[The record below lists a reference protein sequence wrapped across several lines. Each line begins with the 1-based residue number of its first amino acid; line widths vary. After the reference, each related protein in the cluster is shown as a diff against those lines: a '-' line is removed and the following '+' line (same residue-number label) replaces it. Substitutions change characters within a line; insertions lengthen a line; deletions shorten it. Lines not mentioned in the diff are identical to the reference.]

1 MQIENLFY
9 FDDGRRGKKMTNQT
23 QDYITLKPIAERFK
37 EVAMSISDDEIKTI
51 IKEELREQIR
61 NQVNFGSTIG
71 QWVDD
76 MLEDDESWVELVVD
90 CMKTSIK
97 NKFK

>member
-1 MQIENLFY
+1 
-9 FDDGRRGKKMTNQT
+9 MTNQT
-23 QDYITLKPIAERFK
+23 QDYVTLKPIAERFK
-37 EVAMSISDDEIKTI
+37 EVAMSISDDEIKAI

-90 CMKTSIK
+90 CMKESIK

>member
-1 MQIENLFY
+1 MS
-9 FDDGRRGKKMTNQT
+9 NQT

-37 EVAMSISDDEIKTI
+37 EVATSISDDEIKSL

-61 NQVNFGSTIG
+61 TQVDFGSTIA
-71 QWVDD
+71 QWVED
-76 MLEDDESWVELVVD
+76 MLNDDESWVELVID
-90 CMKTSIK
+90 CMKESIK

>member
-1 MQIENLFY
+1 
-9 FDDGRRGKKMTNQT
+9 MTNQT

-37 EVAMSISDDEIKTI
+37 KVAMTISDEEIKAI
-51 IKEELREQIR
+51 IIQELRKQICT
-61 NQVNFGSTIG
+61 QVDFGSTVA

-76 MLEDDESWVELVVD
+76 MLEDDESYWTDLVIS
-90 CMKTSIK
+90 CMKESIR

>member
-1 MQIENLFY
+1 MS
-9 FDDGRRGKKMTNQT
+9 NQT

-37 EVAMSISDDEIKTI
+37 EVATTISDDEIKSL

-61 NQVNFGSTIG
+61 TQVDFGSTIA
-71 QWVDD
+71 QWVED
-76 MLEDDESWVELVVD
+76 MLNDDESWVELVID
-90 CMKTSIK
+90 CMKESIK

>member
-1 MQIENLFY
+1 
-9 FDDGRRGKKMTNQT
+9 MTNQT

-37 EVAMSISDDEIKTI
+37 EVANSISNEEIKSL
-51 IKEELREQIR
+51 IKQELREQIR
-61 NQVNFGSTIG
+61 TQVDFGSTIA

-76 MLEDDESWVELVVD
+76 MLEDDESWVELVIS
-90 CMKTSIK
+90 CMKESIK

>member
-1 MQIENLFY
+1 MS
-9 FDDGRRGKKMTNQT
+9 NQT

-37 EVAMSISDDEIKTI
+37 EVATTISDDEIKLL

-61 NQVNFGSTIG
+61 TQVDFGSTIA
-71 QWVDD
+71 QWVED
-76 MLEDDESWVELVVD
+76 MLNDDESWVELVID
-90 CMKTSIK
+90 CMKESIK

>member
-1 MQIENLFY
+1 
-9 FDDGRRGKKMTNQT
+9 MTNQT
-23 QDYITLKPIAERFK
+23 QDYIALKPIAERFK
-37 EVAMSISDDEIKTI
+37 KVAMSISDDEIKAI

-61 NQVNFGSTIG
+61 NQVDFGYTIG

-76 MLEDDESWVELVVD
+76 MLENDESWVELVIS
-90 CMKTSIK
+90 CMKESII